1 MKKIVWMITFAGLS
15 STSSIYAKNAFAS
28 DSPWMLGDGQGQRTA
43 LIEKGY
49 DFGISYTGQGATV
62 LDTQISSEKDSAYAD
77 QWSFLGNFDLNKI
90 LDWNDT
96 EALINITYRSGQQ
109 VENKSQVLSPHISQ
123 VQEVYGRGQTWRL
136 TDLWIKKKFFDQ
148 KLDVKI
154 GRFGEGE
161 DFASFDC
168 EFQNLALCAGQIGHW
183 SGDQWY
189 NGPVSQWATRIK
201 WNISPNLSAQVGIYE
216 YNPENLKRSKGFNL
230 STDGSKGALLPI
242 ELIWKPENLIQ
253 NLAGE
258 YRLGYYYSTA
268 DVTNVQIQNDRKE
281 HKNGTWISAKQ
292 QLTSHAGDVN
302 RGLTLM
308 GQVAVYDNKTSIFN
322 DAETLAVTYKG
333 LFDQRKQDEIGL
345 GISRI
350 AVDSRQ
356 NPHLNNEIN
365 AELYYSLLATPW
377 LKVRSNLQYIDR
389 IGANKNQGDA
399 WVAGLKFNLNF

>member
-1 MKKIVWMITFAGLS
+1 MRKIVYMIAISGLS
-15 STSSIYAKNAFAS
+15 STSSIYAKNAFS
-28 DSPWMLGDGQGQRTA
+28 NDSLWMLGDGQGQRRS

-96 EALINITYRSGQQ
+96 EALINITYRTGNQ

-154 GRFGEGE
+154 GRLGIGE

-189 NGPVSQWATRIK
+189 NGPVSQWATRVK
-201 WNISPNLSAQVGIYE
+201 WNISPNLSAQVGAYE

-230 STDGSKGALLPI
+230 STDGSKGALIPI
-242 ELIWKPENLIQ
+242 ELIWKPQNLIQ

-258 YRLGYYYSTA
+258 YRLGHYYSTA
-268 DVTNVQIQNDRKE
+268 DATNVQIQDDRKE

-292 QLTSHAGDVN
+292 QITTHSGDVN

-308 GQVAVYDNKTSIFN
+308 GQFAIYDNKTSIFN
-322 DAETLAVTYKG
+322 DVETLAVTYKG

-356 NPHLNNEIN
+356 NPQLNNEIN

-377 LKVRSNLQYIDR
+377 LKVRPNLQYIDH
-389 IGANKNQGDA
+389 IGANENQGDA
-399 WVAGLKFNLNF
+399 WVAGLKFSLNF